1 MGARASAL
9 ARVCGHSPVTESR
22 LHSALAVAAL
32 VICLAVLAAI

>member
-1 MGARASAL
+1 MGAGASAL

-22 LHSALAVAAL
+22 LQSALAVAAL